1 MSEDPEPAVLNRHLI
16 AIATAE
22 YQYPPWDEKPLQAVA
37 EELTTI
43 RGWLG
48 VDADPDRAAPRFSEK
63 NPELADSPT
72 LSQVQAL
79 VPDAL
84 RALRDSD
91 AVVVYVTGHGHRDD
105 FRRHWIVLSETEEH
119 QPSWS
124 ALSTST
130 LVEWLGYT
138 KVRYLLVLLD
148 LCYAGTVVR
157 HPPIVPDETRRDW
170 IGLASADE
178 HQPARVGALTQ
189 AIADYLEFLNRDVGA
204 KHAGRA
210 VRYLTADTFVK
221 EIQKRLSDQNLTVL
235 FPWTLGQTEHHCL
248 PNPHYRP
255 LSADAVEA
263 SRRDLAAHWNPR
275 SRGVTD
281 AADAG
286 WLFSGRE
293 RLMEQI
299 IAATDG
305 PPMRY
310 LVTGGVGTGKS
321 AILARLVTLSD
332 PGFLHEWH
340 EKVSVLPPGQKPRE
354 GAVDVAVLATGLTS
368 YGLLDRICAVLKV
381 PRTAPTESDL
391 KQLTAD
397 WHAWLAGRPKPVTV
411 VVDALD
417 EASNPSEMIRLLA
430 DLDLPRRRRIRLI
443 VGVRSV
449 RDDDAA
455 TPDGAAAKT
464 LADDAANQLNAD
476 RIAVD
481 EPPYWVDRDVVDY
494 AERVL
499 TVEASSP
506 YARADAALTTRV
518 AEEIAEGCGRS
529 FLVTQLAAQYLA
541 TEQSVVDPAN
551 PAWHAVFERGVT
563 GIFHRDLYRIE
574 DDAERRRAL
583 DLLRALAYGR
593 GRGLPWGDIWPA
605 VANAV
610 ANLPDEAGYTD
621 ESIAWL
627 LQHRI
632 GGYLIAD
639 SADGTTVYR
648 LFHDALRKSLR
659 EDFKL
664 LLTEPP

>member
-1 MSEDPEPAVLNRHLI
+1 M
-16 AIATAE
+16 
-22 YQYPPWDEKPLQAVA
+22 
-37 EELTTI
+37 
-43 RGWLG
+43 
-48 VDADPDRAAPRFSEK
+48 
-63 NPELADSPT
+63 
-72 LSQVQAL
+72 
-79 VPDAL
+79 
-84 RALRDSD
+84 
-91 AVVVYVTGHGHRDD
+91 YVTGHGHRDA
-105 FRRHWIVLSETEEH
+105 FGRHWIVLRDTEEH
-119 QPSWS
+119 QPLWS
-124 ALSTST
+124 ALSTSD

-138 KVRYLLVLLD
+138 DVRYLLLLLD
-148 LCYAGTVVR
+148 TCYAGAVTR
-157 HPPIVPDETRRDW
+157 HPQVHPSRTRTDW
-170 IGLASADE
+170 IGLASVDE
-178 HQPARVGALTQ
+178 HQPARVGALTK
-189 AIADYLEFLNRDVGA
+189 AIADYLEDLKGEVGE

-221 EIQKRLSDQNLTVL
+221 EMYNRLSGQNLTVL
-235 FPWTLGQTEHHCL
+235 FSWPPSQAEHHCL

-255 LSADAVEA
+255 LSADVVAE

-281 AADAG
+281 AVDAG

-293 RLMEQI
+293 RLMTQI

-332 PGFLHEWH
+332 PPFVHEWRD
-340 EKVSVLPPGQKPRE
+340 KVNEIPPEQKPRL
-354 GAVDVAVLATGLTS
+354 GAVDAAVLATGLTS
-368 YGLLDRICAVLKV
+368 YGLLARICAVLKV
-381 PRTAPTESDL
+381 PRTASVDVSDVREL
-391 KQLTAD
+391 IAD
-397 WHAWLAGRPKPVTV
+397 WHAWLAARPQPVTIV
-411 VVDALD
+411 IDALD

-455 TPDGAAAKT
+455 TPDGGAAET
-464 LADDAANQLNAD
+464 LADDAATRLNAE

-481 EPPYWVDRDVVDY
+481 EPPYWVDRDVVEY

-499 TVEASSP
+499 TAEAGSP
-506 YARADAALTTRV
+506 YSQADTAVTTAV
-518 AEEIAEGCGRS
+518 AEKIGQFALHEIDLTRAGER
-529 FLVTQLAAQYLA
+529 
-541 TEQSVVDPAN
+541 SVVDPAD
-551 PAWHAVFERGVT
+551 PAWHAVLERGVT
-563 GIFHRDLYRIE
+563 GIFHKDLYRIDHE
-574 DDAERRRAL
+574 ADRRRAL

-610 ANLPDEAGYTD
+610 ADLPDKAGYAD
-621 ESIAWL
+621 EDIVWL
-627 LQHRI
+627 LRHRI

-659 EDFKL
+659 KDFGL
-664 LLTEPP
+664 LLTSPP